1 MKKLLSLVV
10 AAGMLIGSSVGA
22 SATDI
27 KVKGRFDFGF
37 GLYDGTNFAK
47 HDDETTFD
55 ALQRFRTQV
64 DFIASESL
72 KGVAAFEVGNT
83 YWGNGNGATWS
94 DANGRTGPGRGG
106 AMGSDG
112 VSVEVKHMYLD
123 WLVPQTDLQ
132 VRMGIQPFALPRAV
146 TRADGEDGGY
156 VLDDDLAGI
165 LLSYNF
171 NENFGAN
178 LGWFRPWDGS
188 VNDQAE
194 RTEQYANGVALENA
208 DKVDVFALTLPIE
221 FKNQFSFTPYVTYA
235 LIGENSD
242 FNPNGTTINYD
253 NYGLG
258 SFLTANGA
266 LGDGGDAWWAGFAF
280 DFTYLDPFVAALD
293 FTYGSYS
300 GDDTNNRGIASP
312 DRDGWVAIG
321 KLGYKL
327 DYFTP
332 IMFGWYGSGS
342 DDIVEDGLDGVMPFL
357 SPDWGLTSFGWSNA
371 HFGGR
376 EYLIG
381 ATPAGTW
388 AIGLGLEDIKFID
401 RLTSQLRVMYFRG
414 TNDFDSLGDAS
425 ALGFYGSDLLPGVP
439 SLLGKDDSGVEVNLD
454 NVINI
459 YENLDMF
466 VELAY
471 IRLDID
477 NADNLSAIGM
487 DTDKNAWKSYVGFT
501 YSF

>member
-10 AAGMLIGSSVGA
+10 AAGMLMGSSVGA

-47 HDDETTFD
+47 HDNEENFD

-83 YWGNGNGATWS
+83 YWGYGGGATWGTGNGAGYN
-94 DANGRTGPGRGG
+94 AGG

-112 VSVEVKHMYLD
+112 ISIEVKHMYLD

-188 VNDQAE
+188 VNKQSE
-194 RTEQYANGVALENA
+194 RTEQYQNFTAFKNA
-208 DKVDVFALTLPIE
+208 DKVDLFALTLPME
-221 FKNQFSFTPYVTYA
+221 FKNQFSFTPYATYA
-235 LIGENSD
+235 LIGENAD
-242 FNPNGTTINYD
+242 FNPTGTTINFD
-253 NYGLG
+253 DYGLG

-300 GDDTNNRGIASP
+300 ADDTNNRGIASP
-312 DRDGWVAIG
+312 DRSGWVAIG

-342 DDIVEDGLDGVMPFL
+342 DDISKDGLDGIMPFL

-388 AIGLGLEDIKFID
+388 AIGLGLEDIKFIE
-401 RLTSQLRVMYFRG
+401 RLTSQLRVLYFRG
-414 TNDFDSLGDAS
+414 TSDTD
-425 ALGFYGSDLLPGVP
+425 ALGSDSAAAFYQYGV
-439 SLLGKDDSGVEVNLD
+439 LGKDDSGIEVNLD
-454 NVINI
+454 NVINV

-471 IRLDID
+471 IHLSLDNEAKISNGDNID
-477 NADNLSAIGM
+477 TNN
-487 DTDKNAWKSYVGFT
+487 NAWKSYVGFT

>member
-37 GLYDGTNFAK
+37 GLYDGTNFLK

-83 YWGNGNGATWS
+83 YWGQGGGASWGNGPSA
-94 DANGRTGPGRGG
+94 GRGTGG
-106 AMGSDG
+106 AMGADG
-112 VSVEVKHMYLD
+112 VSVEVKHMYID

-132 VRMGIQPFALPRAV
+132 VRMGIQPFALPQAV
-146 TRADGEDGGY
+146 RRADGEDGNY
-156 VLDDDLAGI
+156 ILDDDLAGI

-178 LGWFRPWDGS
+178 LGWFRPWDGNLRNNQYYDGS
-188 VNDQAE
+188 VIFKQ
-194 RTEQYANGVALENA
+194 A
-208 DKVDVFALTLPIE
+208 DKVDAFALTLPIE
-221 FKNQFSFTPYVTYA
+221 FKDQFSLTPYAMYSM
-235 LIGENSD
+235 IGQNAEITPD
-242 FNPNGTTINYD
+242 GYNGSI
-253 NYGLG
+253 
-258 SFLTANGA
+258 SPSLTANGA
-266 LGDGGDAWWAGFAF
+266 LGGSGNAWWAGFAF
-280 DFTYLDPFVAALD
+280 DLSYLDPFVAAVD

-300 GDDTNNRGIASP
+300 ADDSSNWGIDSP
-312 DRDGWVAIG
+312 DRAGWVAIA
-321 KLGYKL
+321 KFGYKL

-332 IMFGWYGSGS
+332 ILFGWYGSGT
-342 DDIVEDGLDGVMPFL
+342 DDLTEDGMDGIMPYL

-376 EYLIG
+376 EHLIG

-401 RLTSQLRVMYFRG
+401 RLTSQLRVMYFEG
-414 TNDFDSLGDAS
+414 TNDLDGLGDVS
-425 ALGFYGSDLLPGVP
+425 ALGYYVFDV
-439 SLLGKDDSGVEVNLD
+439 LGKEDNGIEVNLD
-454 NVINI
+454 NVINV

-471 IRLDID
+471 IHLNLDNTNNFD
-477 NADNLSAIGM
+477 
-487 DTDKNAWKSYVGFT
+487 DTTKNAWKSYVGFT